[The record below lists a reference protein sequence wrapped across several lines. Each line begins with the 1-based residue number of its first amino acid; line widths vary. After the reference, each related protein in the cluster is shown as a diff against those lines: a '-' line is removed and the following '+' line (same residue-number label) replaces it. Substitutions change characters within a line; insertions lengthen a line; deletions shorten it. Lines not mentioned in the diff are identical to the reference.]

1 MKKAYIPFI
10 LSGVMFLAGA
20 GVLAWWM
27 SSYPS
32 WTLQEQL
39 QIFSPLFLEI
49 TFFLIVIAIGLNVRC
64 FRALWQEIPR
74 QVRLL
79 AAAIIIAGLILVTF
93 VAPRVHRIYYDEDIY
108 ENIGQNIGCQKTT
121 VPYYGGGLLDGMVTV
136 WKNYIGR
143 AGMCNEGKNE
153 YGEYSCLRLEYNK
166 EPNGWPYILSVV
178 YRLFGVSELA
188 SFLTNN
194 LLFMLS
200 TAALFLIGYFLFT
213 SFKPGLYGALV
224 FAMTPEAL
232 RWSNTVAAEPS
243 AAFCA
248 AAALCSM
255 LFFLKNRDTRSL
267 FLAAV
272 VCAFAVQFRPESLM
286 IVAVAGFSLLLLG
299 PDEFK
304 KDRLYLCMA
313 LFFVLIIPH
322 FVHLYAV
329 KDVGWGASGPKF
341 STQYFQGNFRSNFLH
356 YVRNQQYPLLFTI
369 LFVLGVILREGAAK
383 AYPWKQKLI
392 PIVWFLMFW
401 GIFIFFYA
409 GSYTYGADVRFALVS
424 YIPIALIAGY
434 GAASLEEL
442 VAKKIRIIS
451 PAYILSCAI
460 VVTFVSFVPYVRTV
474 GQEAWAAR
482 ADHEYAKE
490 MAKAVPPDAVILTH
504 NPNMFLVWGKNAA
517 QASLAT
523 EQTAYFNNFSNR
535 YKGGIYFH
543 YNFWCNVSDPL
554 QQSFC
559 KNILDRFKCTPV
571 LTFKERDYTYVLY
584 KMEK

>member
-1 MKKAYIPFI
+1 MKRAYIPFI
-10 LSGVMFLAGA
+10 LSGLLFACGGA
-20 GVLAWWM
+20 LLAWWLK
-27 SSYPS
+27 SYPP

-39 QIFSPLFLEI
+39 QVFSPLSLEV
-49 TFFLIVIAIGLNVRC
+49 TFFLLVIAVGLNVGC

-74 QVRLL
+74 KVRLF
-79 AAAIIIAGLILVTF
+79 AGAIVIAGLILVVF
-93 VAPRVHRIYYDEDIY
+93 AAPRVHRIYYDEDIY
-108 ENIGQNIGCQKTT
+108 ENIGQNIGCQKTA
-121 VPYYGGGLLDGMVTV
+121 VPYYGGGLLEGMGTV

-194 LLFMLS
+194 LLFILS
-200 TAALFLIGYFLFT
+200 VAAVFLIGFFLFKD
-213 SFKPGLYGALV
+213 FRPGLYAALM
-224 FAMTPEAL
+224 FALTPEAL
-232 RWSNTVAAEPS
+232 RWSNTVAVEPS
-243 AAFCA
+243 AAFA
-248 AAALCSM
+248 ASAALFSM
-255 LFFLKNRDTRSL
+255 LFFLHNRKTRTL
-267 FLAAV
+267 FFAAV
-272 VCAFAVQFRPESLM
+272 MCAFAVQFRPESLM
-286 IVAVAGFSLLLLG
+286 IVAVAGLAMLLLG
-299 PDEFK
+299 TEELK
-304 KDRLYLCMA
+304 KGRFCLCMA
-313 LFFVLIIPH
+313 IFFVLIIPH
-322 FVHLYAV
+322 IVHLYAV

-341 STQYFQGNFRSNFLH
+341 SFQFFQGNFRSNFLH
-356 YVRNQQYPLLFTI
+356 YVRNQQFPLVFTI
-369 LFVLGVILREGAAK
+369 LFVLGVILKAGAEK
-383 AYPWKQKLI
+383 AYPWKEKLI
-392 PIVWFLMFW
+392 PVVWFLLFW

-409 GSYTYGADVRFALVS
+409 GSYNYGADVRFALLS
-424 YIPIALIAGY
+424 YMPIALIAGY
-434 GAASLEEL
+434 GAAAVQDLAGKRL
-442 VAKKIRIIS
+442 TMLP

-460 VVTFVSFVPYVRTV
+460 IISFVAFMPYVRMV

-490 MAKAVPPDAVILTH
+490 MAKAVPHDAIILTH
-504 NPNMFLVWGKNAA
+504 NPNMFLIWGKNAA

-523 EQTAYFNNFSNR
+523 EQTAYFNSFFSR

-571 LTFKERDYTYVLY
+571 MTFKERDYTYVLY